1 MNFRA
6 ADGDDNIYQDMPRID
21 WTLPAFPALPRPPP
35 TLPYQNPWDLDYKY
49 PGHYPQPDD
58 HETIDKTQLYNDTRR
73 STPQPNRLSIVET
86 TVILS
91 EMKTL
96 ENMRREQL
104 EPSSNDYSSPSHR
117 ASNNM

>member
-6 ADGDDNIYQDMPRID
+6 ADGDDDIYQDMPRID

-58 HETIDKTQLYNDTRR
+58 HETIDKTQLYNDISFIHHLRIFYIFFSR
-73 STPQPNRLSIVET
+73 IYVFFY
-86 TVILS
+86 ILACGIHIFHAIF
-91 EMKTL
+91 K
-96 ENMRREQL
+96 
-104 EPSSNDYSSPSHR
+104 
-117 ASNNM
+117 